1 MKESYL
7 AADFRKTVAQ
17 RFAAQEKELN
27 AAFDAR
33 LQADRGT
40 WRVDMTK
47 CPYYDTC
54 VQYGPGALPVFLR
67 QRRYHLRKSS
77 PEASPASDGNAGQG
91 QRLLRFLP
99 ADQRIVRGM

>member
-1 MKESYL
+1 MMENYL
-7 AADFRKTVAQ
+7 VKDFRRTAAQ
-17 RFAAQEKELN
+17 RFPVQVEQLN
-27 AAFDAR
+27 ATFDAR
-33 LQADRGT
+33 LRTLWEENAGASREKKEHLRAV
-40 WRVDMTK
+40 WLS
-47 CPYYDTC
+47 
-54 VQYGPGALPVFLR
+54 GALPVLLR

>member
-27 AAFDAR
+27 AASDAR

-54 VQYGPGALPVFLR
+54 VQYGCPELLR